1 MSKKILSL
9 GTGGFVLSNF
19 IRKAVKDKESYEFI
33 GVDKITNTSALN
45 TVLSNQNNR
54 FYMADAKDS
63 YILNNIFD
71 FERPEICLF
80 GAENTSIQDSI
91 SNTKEF
97 MSNSINCI
105 QTVIDA
111 CLKYNIKLIYLS
123 DDNVY
128 GQLNSEQEDSFT
140 ESSPLNPN
148 NPFAISKTTNEL
160 LIKTASNKGLKY
172 NIIRSCNNYGP
183 RQSKDKFI
191 PKVIKCIL
199 NNENIPIYGKGN
211 NIRSWIHV
219 QDHCSAILKIIKDG
233 KDNEIYN
240 VADGQE
246 FSNLEVVYEICK
258 IMEKGTE
265 LISFV
270 EDKPL
275 HDFRYSMDNKKLK
288 ELGWE
293 PEFKFKKTGLQHTI
307 LWMKNNAWWLR

>member
-1 MSKKILSL
+1 MKKILSL

-19 IRKAVKDKESYEFI
+19 IRKAVKEKEPYEFI
-33 GVDKITNTSALN
+33 GIDKITNTSALN

-54 FYMADAKDS
+54 FYMAEAGNS
-63 YILNNIFD
+63 HILNNILD
-71 FERPEICLF
+71 FEQPEVCIF

-97 MSNSINCI
+97 MSNSINGL
-105 QTVIDA
+105 QSVIDA
-111 CLKYNIKLIYLS
+111 CIKFNVKLVYLS
-123 DDNVY
+123 TDSVY
-128 GQLNSEQEDSFT
+128 GQLNSESEASFN
-140 ESSPLNPN
+140 EVSLLNPN
-148 NPFAISKTTNEL
+148 NPFAISKVTNEL
-160 LIKTASNKGLKY
+160 LIQSASKTHGLKY

-183 RQSKDKFI
+183 RQHKNKFI
-191 PKVIKCIL
+191 PNTIKCIL
-199 NNENIPIYGKGN
+199 NNEKIPIYGKGD

-219 QDHCSAILKIIKDG
+219 QDHCSAILKILKDG

-240 VADGQE
+240 VSDSQE

-270 EDKPL
+270 EDKQL
-275 HDFRYSMDNKKLK
+275 HDFRYSIDNKKLK

-293 PEFKFKKTGLQHTI
+293 PEFKFKKSGLQHTI